1 MSCLITHKS
10 SDRCVAQAALYPEQP
25 RPAPLPLAGKSSA
38 NHLTCNTDAWVS
50 DTRRPEFAEE
60 CRRQARNV
68 AAHATRERR
77 VGCLKRGDVSPSQ
90 GAKAITAVNRVRRLS
105 FNRISFNALESV
117 SVLPLTSDL
126 EDAPVFRVVIEPT
139 GRSGISKLSQ
149 AMVDKIMPVRKE
161 RIRDVIGALDR
172 KTMIKIESAII
183 LFYGIA

>member
-1 MSCLITHKS
+1 M
-10 SDRCVAQAALYPEQP
+10 
-25 RPAPLPLAGKSSA
+25 
-38 NHLTCNTDAWVS
+38 
-50 DTRRPEFAEE
+50 
-60 CRRQARNV
+60 
-68 AAHATRERR
+68 
-77 VGCLKRGDVSPSQ
+77 KRGDVSPSQ